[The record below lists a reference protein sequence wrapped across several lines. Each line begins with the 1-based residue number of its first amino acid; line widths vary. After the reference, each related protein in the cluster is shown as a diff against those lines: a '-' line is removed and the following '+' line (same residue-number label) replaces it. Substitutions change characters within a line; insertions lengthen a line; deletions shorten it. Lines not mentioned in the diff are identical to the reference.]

1 MKSALARRSVERSL
15 ERRRGAYTEE
25 VRRLIEA
32 SFTLIRERGQLEPR
46 VGEIV
51 LAAGLS
57 NQAFYRHFR
66 SKDELLLAVL
76 DEGIQKL
83 AGYLRHRM
91 QGVETPAQGI
101 REWLAGMCEQALN
114 PEAAAATRPF
124 ALSRARL
131 SELFPAE
138 VEESE
143 RQLTAML
150 REAIEAAVAG
160 GELADADPERD
171 VETLYGLAMGWMQRK
186 LAHSEAPER
195 ADAEHLV
202 EFAWNGLRRGER

>member
-1 MKSALARRSVERSL
+1 MRSSLARRSVERSL
-15 ERRRGAYTEE
+15 ERRRDAYTEE

-32 SFTLIRERGQLEPR
+32 SFALIRERGQLEPR

-91 QGVETPAQGI
+91 QGAEPAQGI

-143 RQLTAML
+143 RALTAML
-150 REAIEAAVAG
+150 RDAIEAAVAG
-160 GELADADPERD
+160 GELANADPERD

-186 LAHSEAPER
+186 LAQSEAPER